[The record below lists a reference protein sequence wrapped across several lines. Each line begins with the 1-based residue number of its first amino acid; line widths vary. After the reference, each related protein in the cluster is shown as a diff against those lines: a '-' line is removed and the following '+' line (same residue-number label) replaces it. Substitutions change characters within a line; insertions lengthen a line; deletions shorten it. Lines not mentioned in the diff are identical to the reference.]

1 MDKGQKAGWVE
12 LPTSPALLYLH
23 TETGKLDVSVFL
35 YQVLGCE
42 SNDDS
47 SDGGV
52 TPAWVGRCL
61 DLDGGFGI

>member
-1 MDKGQKAGWVE
+1 M
-12 LPTSPALLYLH
+12 LLYLH

-52 TPAWVGRCL
+52 TPAWFGRCL
-61 DLDGGFGI
+61 DLDDGFGI